1 MVFVDCPRHDG
12 PRLAH
17 HLGLQAAHLAHRPR
31 AHRHDC
37 FHLRVGK
44 GKNVG
49 IRHDFKIEIMQLI
62 QTKMI
67 IVMEFH
73 SEVGIIYCFFAS
85 KRLFEIL

>member
-1 MVFVDCPRHDG
+1 MVFVDCPRHDA

-17 HLGLQAAHLAHRPR
+17 HLGLQAAHLARRPR

-62 QTKMI
+62 QTNMI
-67 IVMEFH
+67 MVMEFH
-73 SEVGIIYCFFAS
+73 SEVG
-85 KRLFEIL
+85 KV